1 MRTIDLFGVPTS
13 MGAFVPGQE
22 GGPAALRD
30 AGLIEHLRARGLE
43 VRDHGD
49 SPVRRWFPDRDH
61 PRAQHAET
69 VAEVALETAERV
81 AGAEGI
87 ALVLGGDC
95 TIGLGTLAGLQTRG
109 GRVGLLYFDYHP
121 DMNVPTS
128 VDEGALDWMGPG
140 HALGLDGADPR
151 LAKAFD
157 RTPLLEP
164 EELWLFSH
172 GPATA
177 FEREQIARLGVRGTP
192 VADVAADPEGT
203 AAAALEA
210 FASTVDRIAVHLDV
224 DVIDFTDLPISENPG
239 RNAGLSFDATLRAL
253 AVFLRHP
260 AVAALTITELS
271 PGHDPDGTQVPRF
284 VEGVVEAFA
293 SG

>member
-1 MRTIDLFGVPTS
+1 MRTIDLFGVPSS

-22 GGPAALRD
+22 GGPAALRA
-30 AGLIEHLRARGLE
+30 AGLVERLREAGLE

-49 SPVRRWFPDRDH
+49 APVRRWFPDRDH
-61 PRAQHAET
+61 PRAQHAEV
-69 VAEVALETAERV
+69 VAEVALETAARV
-81 AGAEGI
+81 ADAEGT

-95 TIGLGTLAGLQTRG
+95 TIGLGTLAGLQARG
-109 GRVGLLYFDYHP
+109 GRTGLLYFDYHP
-121 DMNVPTS
+121 DMNVPES

-151 LAKAFD
+151 LAKAFG
-157 RTPLLEP
+157 RIPLLRP
-164 EELWLFSH
+164 DELWLFAH

-177 FEREQIARLGVRGTP
+177 WEREQIAALGVRGTP
-192 VADVAADPEGT
+192 VAEVAADPEG
-203 AAAALEA
+203 AARSALGS
-210 FASTVDRIAVHLDV
+210 FARDVDPIALHLDV

-239 RNAGLSFDATLRAL
+239 RNAGLSFETTVRAL
-253 AVFLRHP
+253 TALLLHP
-260 AVAALTITELS
+260 AVEALTITELS